1 MEVTRQMGVSEF
13 LSSVKGVLETN
24 IQAHIHTYEQFRVNN

>member
-1 MEVTRQMGVSEF
+1 MEVTRQVGVSEF

-24 IQAHIHTYEQFRVNN
+24 IQAQIHTYEQSRVDN